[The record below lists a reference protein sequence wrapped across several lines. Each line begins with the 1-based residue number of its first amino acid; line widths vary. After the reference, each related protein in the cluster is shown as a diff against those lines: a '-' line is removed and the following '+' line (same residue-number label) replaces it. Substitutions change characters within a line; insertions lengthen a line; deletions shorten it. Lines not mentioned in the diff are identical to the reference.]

1 MIFWIIVFFLARSL
15 FLVYYYNLFKAE
27 QIPVSEIL
35 LTYWFAMPLD
45 ISTASYLMGF
55 TFLLTATLFFVKS
68 KIIVI
73 ADKVYM
79 VIALAAFSLITCGEL
94 GIYEEWRTKL
104 NIKAVTYLKNP
115 GEVYESASSITF
127 FILVLLL
134 ILQISLWYYIYLRY
148 FQLKAE
154 KFRFKIIPFL
164 AFVVFGGGV
173 LFIGIRGGIDEI
185 PINQSKSYFS
195 GFTILNHAATNSAN
209 SFLYSY
215 LESRE
220 FENVNPFLF
229 FDPDEARQI
238 TSELLAVEK
247 DTTIKI
253 LKVNR
258 PNIVVILLE
267 GWSADAIESLGGDT
281 GITPNFKRLEQE
293 GILFTQHY
301 ASGNRSDQGNVA
313 VISGFPA
320 TPISS
325 IAHTPEKS
333 QKLPGLVK
341 ILKNEGYA
349 SSYYFGGQLIY
360 GGIKSYIMSNAF
372 DNVYEMEDFEKHY
385 PRGKLGI
392 HDEYMLQ
399 EHLNGISKLKE
410 PFFSMIFTVSS
421 HSPYDF
427 PREKIIQFASMEN
440 EYLNS
445 VHYADRCLGD
455 YFKQAVTTNWYK
467 NTLFIIVSDHGH
479 GSQRN
484 HSVLSKEYRKIP
496 LLFLGDVIKDE
507 FKGTQ
512 MARICS
518 QIDIPSTLL
527 HQLNIPS
534 QEFSWSRNL
543 FNPVTREFAYYE
555 ATEGIGWISPDGY
568 FVYHRQ
574 MNDYFQKQISPEK
587 EEQVIKTGKAYL
599 QVLFQEYIDY

>member
-1 MIFWIIVFFLARSL
+1 MIVFFSARTL
-15 FLVYYYNLFKAE
+15 FLVYHFNLLKAE
-27 QIPVSEIL
+27 PIPFSEIL
-35 LTYWFAMPLD
+35 MTYWVAIPLG
-45 ISTASYLMGF
+45 ISTASYLIGF
-55 TFLLTATLFFVKS
+55 TFLLTLILFFVKS
-68 KIIVI
+68 KYFFI

-79 VIALAAFSLITCGEL
+79 IIAIAVFSLIICGEL

-104 NIKAVTYLKNP
+104 NIKALYYLKNP
-115 GEVYESASSITF
+115 GEVYESASTVTF

-134 ILQISLWYYIYLRY
+134 LIQISFWYFIYLRF
-148 FQLKAE
+148 FQLKLE
-154 KFRFKIIPFL
+154 KFRFKIIPFI
-164 AFVVFGGGV
+164 AFFVFGGGV
-173 LFIGIRGGIDEI
+173 IFIGIRGGIDEI

-195 GFTILNHAATNSAN
+195 GYNILNHAATNSAN
-209 SFLYSY
+209 SFFYSY
-215 LESRE
+215 LETRE
-220 FENVNPFLF
+220 FKNTNPFLF
-229 FDPDEARQI
+229 FEQEEARQI
-238 TSELLAVEK
+238 TSGLLKVET
-247 DTTIKI
+247 DTTIKV

-258 PNIVVILLE
+258 PNVVVILLE

-281 GITPNFKRLEQE
+281 GITPNFKYLEGK

-333 QKLPGLVK
+333 QKLPSLVK
-341 ILKNEGYA
+341 TLKKEGYT

-372 DNVYEMEDFEKHY
+372 DEVYEMSDFEKLY

-399 EHLNGISKLKE
+399 EFLKGTSSLKE
-410 PFFSMIFTVSS
+410 PFFSTIFTVSS

-427 PREKIIQFASMEN
+427 PREMTIQFSVLEN

-445 VHYADRCLGD
+445 VHYSDQCLGD
-455 YFKQAVTTNWYK
+455 YFEQASKTDWYK

-484 HSVLSKEYRKIP
+484 HSILSKEYRKIP
-496 LLFLGDVIKDE
+496 LLILGDVIKEE
-507 FKGTQ
+507 FKGTRVS
-512 MARICS
+512 RICS
-518 QIDIPSTLL
+518 HIDIPSTLL
-527 HQLNIPS
+527 HQLDIS
-534 QEFSWSRNL
+534 SEDFTWSRNL
-543 FNPVTREFAYYE
+543 FNPTTGEFAFYE

-568 FVYHRQ
+568 FIYHRQ
-574 MNDYFQKQISPEK
+574 MDDYFKKDITSDK
-587 EEQVIKTGKAYL
+587 EEQVIKEGKAYL

>member
-1 MIFWIIVFFLARSL
+1 MLVFFSARTL
-15 FLVYYYNLFKAE
+15 FLVYYFNLLKAE
-27 QIPVSEIL
+27 QIPISEIL
-35 LTYWFAMPLD
+35 LTFWVAIPLD

-55 TFLLTATLFFVKS
+55 TFLLTLILFFVKS
-68 KIIVI
+68 KYVFI

-79 VIALAAFSLITCGEL
+79 LIAIAVFSLIICGEL

-104 NIKAVTYLKNP
+104 NIKAVNYLKNP
-115 GEVYESASSITF
+115 GEVYESASTSTF
-127 FILVLLL
+127 FILIFLL
-134 ILQISLWYYIYLRY
+134 ILQITFWYYIYLRY
-148 FQLKAE
+148 FQFKLE
-154 KFRFKIIPFL
+154 TFRLKIIPFI
-164 AFVVFGGGV
+164 AFFVLGGGV

-195 GFTILNHAATNSAN
+195 GFNILNHAATNSAN

-220 FENVNPFLF
+220 FENTNPFLF
-229 FDPDEARQI
+229 FDQNEARQI
-238 TSELLAVEK
+238 TSELLAVET
-247 DTTIKI
+247 DTTIKV

-258 PNIVVILLE
+258 PNVVVILLE
-267 GWSADAIESLGGDT
+267 GWSADAVESLGGDA
-281 GITPNFKRLEQE
+281 GITPNFKRLEKE

-341 ILKNEGYA
+341 ILKKEGYA

-372 DNVYEMEDFEKHY
+372 DKVFEMNDFEKLY

-399 EHLNGISKLKE
+399 EHLKGISGLKE

-427 PREKIIQFASMEN
+427 PREKTIQFASLEN

-445 VHYADRCLGD
+445 VYYSDQCLGE
-455 YFKQAVTTNWYK
+455 YFEQARKTDWYK

-496 LLFLGDVIKDE
+496 LLILGDVIREE

-512 MARICS
+512 VSRICS

-527 HQLNIPS
+527 HQLDIS
-534 QEFSWSRNL
+534 SEDFTWSRNL
-543 FNPVTREFAYYE
+543 FNPTTREFAFYE
-555 ATEGIGWISPDGY
+555 ATEGIGWISPEGY

-574 MNDYFQKQISPEK
+574 MDDYFQKNIPSDK
-587 EEQVIKTGKAYL
+587 EAQVIKEGKAYL